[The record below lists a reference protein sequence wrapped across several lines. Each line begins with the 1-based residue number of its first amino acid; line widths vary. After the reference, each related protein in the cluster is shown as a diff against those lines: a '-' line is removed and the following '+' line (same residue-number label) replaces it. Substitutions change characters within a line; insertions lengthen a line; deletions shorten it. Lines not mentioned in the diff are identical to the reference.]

1 MNRPELW
8 IAAAAASP
16 VLSYFFGRLN
26 RWAGLAAGL
35 LFFVFCSFMLA
46 GEISAGAPF
55 AALAL
60 WVAAALAH
68 SVLLNGHYSD
78 AAGSPGLEAARK
90 KAAELEA
97 ELAGI
102 KTETK
107 LNAAG
112 EKKSLAVYSAVKL
125 LSETVEPQS
134 AAKHLGKYLADYFDT
149 EEAVLYLAGNSGGVM
164 EMELFAQGTKG
175 SALPGLAELVKA
187 AGGFPRAAL
196 AVTGLVLA
204 PVAPAG
210 EPLGLLALRLPP
222 AAAEGAARFASEISF
237 ALKRVMLFR
246 QVEWLSLTDG
256 LTGLWRRNALDEKI
270 KEEIRRASA
279 FKTTMGFMIADI
291 DHFKR
296 LNDTYGHQFG
306 DAVLKRVA
314 QLLKAGVYETDFVG
328 RYGGEEF
335 GIVLPR
341 ADAAGLLRKA
351 ESVRARIEAE
361 VFSQGLEKV
370 RLTVSIGIA
379 HFPRDGR
386 GPEELVAAADKALYA
401 AKDSGR
407 NRVVEAGKI

>member
-8 IAAAAASP
+8 IAAAAAAP
-16 VLSYFFGRLN
+16 VLSYFLGRLN

-46 GEISAGAPF
+46 GEITAGAPF

-68 SVLLNGHYSD
+68 SVLLNGHYTD
-78 AAGSPGLEAARK
+78 AAVNPALEKARR
-90 KAAELEA
+90 KAGALEA

-102 KTETK
+102 KRETK

-112 EKKSLAVYSAVKL
+112 EKKSLAIYSAVKL

-134 AAKHLGKYLADYFDT
+134 AANQLGKYLADYFDT
-149 EEAVLYLAGNSGGVM
+149 EEAALYLAGNTGGVM
-164 EMELFAQGTKG
+164 DMELFAQGAKG
-175 SALPGLAELVKA
+175 SALPVLAELVA
-187 AGGFPRAAL
+187 EGGFPRETL
-196 AVTGLVLA
+196 AVSGLVLA

-210 EPLGLLALRLPP
+210 EPLGLLVLRLPP
-222 AAAEGAARFASEISF
+222 DAAEGAARFASEISF

-270 KEEIRRASA
+270 REEMRRASA

-341 ADAAGLLRKA
+341 ADSAGLLRKA

-379 HFPRDGR
+379 HFPKDGR

-401 AKDSGR
+401 AKEGGR
-407 NRVVEAGKI
+407 NRVVEAGNF